1 MNPLARLRHAAAVI
15 QTQELVA
22 FPPAA
27 WRSTPKR
34 TAAMLTCAT
43 DSYRR
48 TRQQMDRRRPF
59 KPMRSA
65 RPAHWPDVYFLVDDR
80 PLLPV
85 SPVAVDTGWFRC
97 TEQIEP
103 DRKSDNR
110 TTQCILSVYK
120 TKHWNINNKHNSNR
134 QIMKRLRSCST
145 RRETQK
151 PRRHE
156 EINTIWATVTS
167 RNQLSDS

>member
-27 WRSTPKR
+27 WRRTPKR

-80 PLLPV
+80 PLLHL

-110 TTQCILSVYK
+110 TTQCILSVNNNTIQTDK
-120 TKHWNINNKHNSNR
+120 LWNDYVAA
-134 QIMKRLRSCST
+134 QP
-145 RRETQK
+145 ETQK